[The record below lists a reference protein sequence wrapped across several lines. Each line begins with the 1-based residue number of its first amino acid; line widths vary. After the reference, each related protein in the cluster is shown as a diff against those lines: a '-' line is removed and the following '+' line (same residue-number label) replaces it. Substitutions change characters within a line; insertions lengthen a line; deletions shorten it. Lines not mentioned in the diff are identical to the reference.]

1 MMFKSVLS
9 SEISDFLDMRLHTVA
24 KTTYEYDVFILTTF
38 DKHLIKKNYRKK
50 ILDENVVNSLIQSF
64 AGNSKTV
71 MNKVAII
78 RNFVKYLN
86 TSGNQSFI
94 PRSPK
99 VKSEYIPYVYSKKEL
114 KQIFYYADNLPI
126 RSYSSCNPYLP
137 VMIPMILRILY
148 GCGTRLEETMSL
160 QRKDIDFTTNTIF
173 LKNAKFSKE
182 RLIPIHET
190 LSAILKKYCKFLEI
204 TDNANAYLF
213 PSTILQDKHFSTRE
227 VLAWFDVILKTA
239 NIAQDNCGHKQ
250 RGANLHSFRHVFV
263 LNSMLQLESL
273 GHPVD
278 MNDLLLP
285 TYLGHKCLIDTDQYM
300 RFSGLS
306 TSEFEK
312 VFDDF
317 TKDIIPKLE
326 VHYIEE

>member
-1 MMFKSVLS
+1 MFKSVLS

-114 KQIFYYADNLPI
+114 EQIFYYADNLPI

-137 VMIPMILRILY
+137 VMIPMILRFCMAAEQ
-148 GCGTRLEETMSL
+148 G
-160 QRKDIDFTTNTIF
+160 
-173 LKNAKFSKE
+173 
-182 RLIPIHET
+182 
-190 LSAILKKYCKFLEI
+190 LKKLCHYKEKILILLQIPFSQKCKVFKRK
-204 TDNANAYLF
+204 AYSNTRNIECYLKK
-213 PSTILQDKHFSTRE
+213 ILQIS
-227 VLAWFDVILKTA
+227 
-239 NIAQDNCGHKQ
+239 
-250 RGANLHSFRHVFV
+250 
-263 LNSMLQLESL
+263 
-273 GHPVD
+273 
-278 MNDLLLP
+278 
-285 TYLGHKCLIDTDQYM
+285 
-300 RFSGLS
+300 
-306 TSEFEK
+306 
-312 VFDDF
+312 
-317 TKDIIPKLE
+317 
-326 VHYIEE
+326 